1 MVAALYAVQFHG
13 QAPEKAQRA
22 AALQSN
28 RRLAQAAIPNNIGIA
43 STDLGCDGCS
53 GYDNRVQVCYRF
65 AYLFTCPDPPS

>member
-1 MVAALYAVQFHG
+1 MVAALSAVQFPTHQVQR
-13 QAPEKAQRA
+13 QAPEQAQRT

-53 GYDNRVQVCYRF
+53 GYDNRVQVHYSCGIG
-65 AYLFTCPDPPS
+65 A